1 MSSGIVGFIKSILG
15 ICETKPLSQDQ
26 WSLEGDKVR
35 VKLSQ
40 KPDIIVK
47 GGGAYLKGPGLKQP
61 ILVVRTDDD
70 KYLAFSDLCPH
81 GHRKID
87 PMPGQR
93 MLRCCSFN
101 HSTFDYE
108 GKSLSGPAKES
119 LPHYTVEM
127 DKGDLLVKL

>member
-26 WSLEGDKVR
+26 WGLEGDKVR
-35 VKLSQ
+35 VRLSQ
-40 KPDIIVK
+40 KPAVIVK

-70 KYLAFSDLCPH
+70 KYIAFSDRCPH